1 MGSSKNMTG
10 GLLSSSC
17 PMDSLFLSP
26 PDNLPTRVSADF
38 VRLSSSKISLICY
51 SRTRDRLT
59 AGTSRAVRIYDEK
72 IPTIEM

>member
-38 VRLSSSKISLICY
+38 VRPSSSKISLICY
-51 SRTRDRLT
+51 SRTSDRLT
-59 AGTSRAVRIYDEK
+59 AGTSRTVRMYDEK
-72 IPTIEM
+72 IGIIKI

>member
-38 VRLSSSKISLICY
+38 VRPSSSRMSLICY
-51 SRTRDRLT
+51 SRTHDRLT
-59 AGTSRAVRIYDEK
+59 AGTSWAVRVYDEK
-72 IPTIEM
+72 IRIIKI